1 MDGIAAYSA
10 FLQGLGVVAFAVRL
24 HELALTRCTSQ
35 RAEVFATSMTFALG
49 AAVSMTFPLH
59 FTPGIT
65 FDLRHVFLVLAAP
78 FGGWPAVLAT
88 AGTAGFLRFL
98 QGGIG
103 MEAGFAGIAIS
114 AMVSLVIAHFHAKRR
129 GYSFVG
135 LSVIGLASSLSLIS
149 LFLLPMPLAIEVF
162 QRVALPF
169 IGVNFVGVLVSAESL
184 NKIRLQLHREK
195 ALVRDTSIDPLT
207 GLSNRRVF
215 DARGPELAESGIQ
228 DKGRYAIMII
238 DIDRFKSINDTFGH
252 ANGDKVLKDV
262 SRIIS
267 DYAREDDLVV
277 RYGGEEIALV
287 LPGCDEQRTAVIAD
301 RIREGIESNTIEV
314 SGINLKVTVSIGYVV
329 VEETGKG
336 FWAAFE
342 EADTALY
349 RAKNAGRNRVEQAKG
364 NELAA

>member
-1 MDGIAAYSA
+1 M
-10 FLQGLGVVAFAVRL
+10 
-24 HELALTRCTSQ
+24 
-35 RAEVFATSMTFALG
+35 
-49 AAVSMTFPLH
+49 
-59 FTPGIT
+59 
-65 FDLRHVFLVLAAP
+65 
-78 FGGWPAVLAT
+78 
-88 AGTAGFLRFL
+88 
-98 QGGIG
+98 
-103 MEAGFAGIAIS
+103 
-114 AMVSLVIAHFHAKRR
+114 
-129 GYSFVG
+129 
-135 LSVIGLASSLSLIS
+135 
-149 LFLLPMPLAIEVF
+149 
-162 QRVALPF
+162 ALPF

-184 NKIRLQLHREK
+184 NKFRLQMHREK

-252 ANGDKVLKDV
+252 ANGDKVLKEV
-262 SRIIS
+262 SRIIA

-287 LPGCDEQRTAVIAD
+287 LPGCDNLRTAVIAD
-301 RIREGIESNTIEV
+301 RIREGIEGNTIEV

-349 RAKNAGRNRVEQAKG
+349 RAKNAGRNRVERAEG
-364 NELAA
+364 DDLAA